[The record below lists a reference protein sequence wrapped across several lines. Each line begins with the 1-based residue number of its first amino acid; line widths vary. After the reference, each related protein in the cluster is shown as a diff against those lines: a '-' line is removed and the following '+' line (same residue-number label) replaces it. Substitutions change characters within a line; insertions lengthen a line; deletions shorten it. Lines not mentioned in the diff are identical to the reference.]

1 MRAFHT
7 AVIST
12 LLVAMSQVVQSQDCD
27 LVGQQACCYA
37 ESSSGSDTSY
47 CCNGSIVGNSDS
59 TGASALNDLI
69 CCQDDGRTGISV
81 GFDITT
87 CRAGS
92 ATPLTAKGTAASSVA
107 DVIKSISASRSASRE
122 SLFSSASASRAS
134 AAAASGAGSVTSTA
148 VSSTSGVS
156 SSSTGSSSASAST
169 GSSSGSASTS
179 SSGSSSSASAAGT
192 TSSSSGSA
200 AAATTSAASTGGV
213 GMMKVDAWSAAMAG
227 GFALVAAVL

>member
-1 MRAFHT
+1 MKAFHT
-7 AVIST
+7 AIVST
-12 LLVAMSQVVQSQDCD
+12 LLVAMSYVVQSQDCD
-27 LVGQQACCYA
+27 LVDQQACCYV

-92 ATPLTAKGTAASSVA
+92 ATPLTAKGTAASTVA

-134 AAAASGAGSVTSTA
+134 AAAASGSASVTSTTA
-148 VSSTSGVS
+148 ASSTSGGL
-156 SSSTGSSSASAST
+156 STST

-179 SSGSSSSASAAGT
+179 LSGSSSPASAAGT

-213 GMMKVDAWSAAMAG
+213 AMMELDAWSAAMAG
-227 GFALVAAVL
+227 GLALAAAVL